1 MLNFLDLLVIVFLA
15 VAAFSL
21 LSVVV
26 MFVVKNP
33 LVQKIS
39 LGLSVLVSLG
49 LAVSYLPSF
58 LTFDFGRQFAAGI
71 LFALLGVGGGILAI
85 LAKGDEKKFL
95 VARILAAAGL
105 VLGIANAFLI

>member
-15 VAAFSL
+15 AAAFAL
-21 LSVVV
+21 LSVVA

-49 LAVSYLPSF
+49 LAVSYLPSL
-58 LTFDFGRQFAAGI
+58 LTFSFVGQFAAGI
-71 LFALLGVGGGILAI
+71 LFALLGVGGGILATV
-85 LAKGDEKKFL
+85 AKGDEKKFL
-95 VARILAAAGL
+95 VARILAAVSL
-105 VLGIANAFLI
+105 VLGIVNAFLI

>member
-39 LGLSVLVSLG
+39 LGLSILVSLG
-49 LAVSYLPSF
+49 LAASYLPSL
-58 LTFDFGRQFAAGI
+58 LTFCFVEQFAAGI

-85 LAKGDEKKFL
+85 VAKGDERKFL
-95 VARILAAAGL
+95 VARILAAASL
-105 VLGIANAFLI
+105 VLGIINAFLI